1 MAFVIGRVGSL
12 LLTRGVNDAVADSS
26 SFADFVLRSLSR
38 FHNGDWGT
46 VCKEDWQANNDSLN
60 DGSRII
66 GAYEHKGMP
75 KIWIIAEAK
84 NDNDVREAV
93 TVLFPEEY

>member
-1 MAFVIGRVGSL
+1 MAFEFKRIGSML
-12 LLTRGVNDAVADSS
+12 MTRGVNDAVADDRR
-26 SFADFVLRSLSR
+26 FADFVIQSLSR
-38 FHNGDWGT
+38 FHNGDWGD
-46 VCKEDWQANNDSLN
+46 VCKEDWQANDDSVIH
-60 DGSRII
+60 GSRVI
-66 GAYEHKGMP
+66 GAYECKGLP

>member
-1 MAFVIGRVGSL
+1 MSFAVKRVGSL
-12 LLTRGVNDAVADSS
+12 LLTRGVNDMVSDNSK
-26 SFADFVLRSLSR
+26 FADFVIRALSR

-46 VCKEDWQANNDSLN
+46 VCQEDWQANNDSMV

-66 GAYEHKGMP
+66 GAYEQKGMP
-75 KIWIIAEAK
+75 KIWIIAEAE
-84 NDNDVREAV
+84 NDDGLREAV